1 MSRSPLPFNPND
13 HLTLSSQLQ
22 ASSLKS
28 AEVVPGC
35 DGAADAAGR
44 ADGPE
49 LVDVAVVLVPDLV
62 GAAVGFK
69 VTVAGAVGVVGWMV
83 DAEGFHHV
91 VFALGGL
98 SVF

>member
-1 MSRSPLPFNPND
+1 
-13 HLTLSSQLQ
+13 
-22 ASSLKS
+22 
-28 AEVVPGC
+28 
-35 DGAADAAGR
+35 
-44 ADGPE
+44 
-49 LVDVAVVLVPDLV
+49 
-62 GAAVGFK
+62 